1 MYFSAAVYFAFIR
14 KVSLHV
20 GYKASEQQGRSPLF
34 FISITSKANI
44 RIEDNLRSPVSGK
57 RLLRVSES
65 ISLDC

>member
-20 GYKASEQQGRSPLF
+20 GYKASEQHKVDPPYFLF
-34 FISITSKANI
+34 QYI